1 MLFSFYCKKKKW
13 WLGYNCFMWCVK
25 HFKVHVFF
33 IRLYNEMQLIRIL
46 TTNIGE
52 EKNGV
57 VKH

>member
-1 MLFSFYCKKKKW
+1 
-13 WLGYNCFMWCVK
+13 MWCVK